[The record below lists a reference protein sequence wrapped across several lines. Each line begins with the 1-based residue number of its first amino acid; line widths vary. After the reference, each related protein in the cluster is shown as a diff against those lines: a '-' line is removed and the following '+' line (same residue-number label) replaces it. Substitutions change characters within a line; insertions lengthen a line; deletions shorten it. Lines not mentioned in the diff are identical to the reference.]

1 MADNIGRVASKARL
15 ELSVGYLSPPAPRSF
30 LFGRAPKSM
39 FVCMN
44 CVFLRPAHHRSH
56 FFAGLDPVLVTPDMR
71 GKIVVGAMM
80 AKAAKKTIDR
90 PHEFQAEVAKLLH
103 LMVHSVYSDRDV
115 FLRELIS
122 NGADALDKLRYE
134 AIRKPALLADTPLL
148 NIVIAPDKK
157 TKTLTIA
164 DSGIGMGE
172 DELIDNLGT
181 IAKSGTQ
188 AFVKKAGEGLNLI
201 GQFGV
206 GFYSAFIVATRVD
219 VTSRKA
225 GSKSAFVWSSDGAG
239 TFTVKPAE
247 KETRGTAITLHLK
260 DDAKE
265 FLEGWKIEQVVR
277 AYSDHIGHP
286 IMLADGEK
294 DAIQINT
301 ANAIW
306 TRPKSDLTQEQH
318 KEFFGHIS
326 GTYSDP
332 ALTIHYRAE
341 GRHEYTVLLYVPAER
356 PFDLYDPERKGR
368 QKLYVKRIYIADDAQ
383 LLPAYL
389 RFVRGI
395 IDSED
400 MPLNLSREML
410 QDNPQVAA
418 IRKAVTKKVLGEL
431 RKCAEKDPEK
441 FAKIWEVFGPVIKEG
456 LYEDMAHRDQL
467 FEFATFR
474 TTKSAAALLKD
485 YIAGLKEN
493 QTAIYYLAGED
504 ALKAA
509 ASPQL
514 EGYKARDIEVLL
526 LTDPVDSFWVR
537 TALGFDGKPFRSV
550 TQGAADLDLIPLKD
564 APEKNGKA
572 DGVTAKLI
580 VAMKEAL
587 GANVKDVRNSKRLTD
602 SAVCLV
608 ADGDLDR
615 TLEKLLSR
623 QQDSGVRVSAP
634 VLEINADHPLIIALS
649 KIADSGGRSISLV
662 DAAQL
667 LLDQA
672 QVLEGEPVA
681 DPAGFAQRMS
691 RVMTK
696 ALM

>member
-1 MADNIGRVASKARL
+1 MAV
-15 ELSVGYLSPPAPRSF
+15 
-30 LFGRAPKSM
+30 
-39 FVCMN
+39 
-44 CVFLRPAHHRSH
+44 
-56 FFAGLDPVLVTPDMR
+56 
-71 GKIVVGAMM
+71 
-80 AKAAKKTIDR
+80 AAKKTI
-90 PHEFQAEVAKLLH
+90 PGSHEFQAEVAKLLQ

-134 AIRKPALLADTPLL
+134 AIAQPALLEDAPLL
-148 NIVIAPDKK
+148 NIAITPDK
-157 TKTLTIA
+157 TAKTLTIA
-164 DSGIGMGE
+164 DSGIGMSE

-188 AFVKKAGEGLNLI
+188 AFVERAGQGVNLI

-206 GFYSAFIVATRVD
+206 GFYSAFIVANLVE

-225 GSKSAFVWSSDGAG
+225 GTDESFTWASEGAG
-239 TFTVKPAE
+239 TFTVVPAE
-247 KETRGTAITLHLK
+247 KGGRGTSIVLHLK
-260 DDAKE
+260 DDALE

-294 DAIQINT
+294 VATQINT

-306 TRPKSDLTQEQH
+306 TRAKTEVTAEQH
-318 KEFFGHIS
+318 KEFFGHVS
-326 GTYSDP
+326 GSYTDP

-368 QKLYVKRIYIADDAQ
+368 QKLYVKRVYIADDAQ
-383 LLPAYL
+383 LLPPYL
-389 RFVRGI
+389 RFVRGV

-410 QDNPQVAA
+410 QHNPQVAA
-418 IRKAVTKKVLGEL
+418 IRKAVTNKVLSEL
-431 RKCAEKDPEK
+431 KKCSETDAEN
-441 FAKIWEVFGPVIKEG
+441 FTKIWEVFGPVIKEG
-456 LYEDMAHRDQL
+456 LYEDMEHRDQL
-467 FEFATFR
+467 FEFAKFR
-474 TTKSAAALLKD
+474 TTKASAVTLKD
-485 YIAGLKEN
+485 YVAGLKEN

-504 ALKAA
+504 AMKAA

-514 EGYKARDIEVLL
+514 EGYKARDVEVLL
-526 LTDPVDSFWVR
+526 FIDPVDSFWVR
-537 TALGFDGKPFRSV
+537 TAMGFDGKPFKAV
-550 TQGAADLDLIPLKD
+550 TQGTADLDFIPVKD
-564 APEKNGKA
+564 SPAKNDVREFA
-572 DGVTAKLI
+572 TAKLI

-587 GANVKDVRNSKRLTD
+587 GDKVKDVRSSKRLTD

-608 ADGDLDR
+608 ADGELDR

-623 QQDSGVRVSAP
+623 QKDSGVNVSAP
-634 VLEINADHPLIIALS
+634 VLEINAGHPLIVALAVA
-649 KIADSGGRSISLV
+649 ADSGAPSAEIA

-672 QVLEGEPVA
+672 HVLEGEPVS
-681 DPAGFAQRMS
+681 DPAGFSRRMAS
-691 RVMTK
+691 VLTK
-696 ALM
+696 AFSQGS